1 MESKDIIINEG
12 ISFLLES
19 NCHVK
24 GDKGS
29 VWVLPGID
37 DEDFQIEKGVL
48 DPPYYSEN
56 PSARKIIG
64 PIDYK
69 VAKKIY
75 EGLVAAFK
83 DYGFHVYNDLAV
95 DD

>member
-1 MESKDIIINEG
+1 MGNKDLIINEG

-29 VWVLPGID
+29 LWVLPDIY
-37 DEDFQIEKGVL
+37 DEEFQIDKGVH
-48 DPPYYSEN
+48 DPPYYYES
-56 PSARKIIG
+56 PGARKIIG

-69 VAKKIY
+69 VAEKIY

-83 DYGFHVYNDLAV
+83 DYGFHVYDGLVV